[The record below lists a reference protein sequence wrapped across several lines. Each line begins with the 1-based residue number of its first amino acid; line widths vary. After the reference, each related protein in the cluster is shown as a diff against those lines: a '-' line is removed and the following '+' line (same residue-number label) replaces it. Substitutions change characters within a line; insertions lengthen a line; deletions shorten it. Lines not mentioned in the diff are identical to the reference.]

1 MLKKFHLFIQKHHNG
16 CYTATVPGIHTIPEI
31 ESGDEYPDSPTL
43 ASHGLLLEEVK
54 DDIREALEK
63 WLARVDPSALHRYD
77 TYKVGARLEK
87 VELELRPS
95 GLEGKKRHDKVR
107 LKFSLLVIP
116 EENGQYLI
124 SVPKLNS
131 PPLAFYC
138 YRLDELKEVASR
150 EIASYFSEE
159 SLEELLQYQYE
170 RQEFLDEVEVDFT
183 PLKPQKVRQKKDAEE
198 EHDYWAIRQSGMN
211 LTAQAKEG
219 RCMRAWRRDRE
230 VQEILSIIAADRNN
244 SIILTGPSDVGKTAI
259 VHEVARRMVGD
270 DCPDALKKRTLWQT
284 SANQLIAG
292 CSYIGEW
299 QEKLQNIVD
308 EVKKKRHIIFI
319 DDIVGLTEA
328 GRWSKG
334 DENMASFLKPFIAD
348 GTLTVIG
355 EATPERYSVGEA
367 KEPAFLNQFRTIKV
381 EEPSLD
387 ITQSIL
393 GNTVAMLEKD
403 FGIKV
408 APGVTDAAIELTKR
422 FQPYRSFP
430 GKAIG
435 FMERI
440 AHDAAKMASKEKQV
454 ITRQFA
460 MAAFARA
467 TGLPEFILSDHL
479 VIEPSSMERF
489 FSERII
495 GQPGAVSAMVD
506 LVTVIKAGLNDPE
519 KPLGCFFFV
528 GPTGVGKTEMAKT
541 LAEYLFGS
549 PDRML
554 RFDMSEYAEP
564 YNAEKLTGSPRG
576 NEEGE
581 LTRKIRLQPFS
592 VILLDEFEKAH
603 YSIFDVLL
611 QVLGEGRL
619 TDAGGRTADFR
630 SSIII
635 MTSNL
640 GASPREQRKPGLR
653 LDDTK
658 KAMESHF
665 TEQVEQFFRPEFVN
679 RLDRIVVFDMLDR
692 EAMRSI
698 ATREVEKLLSR
709 EGIIRRSVVVDIH
722 DDVMELILEKGFS
735 PVYGARPLK
744 REIERRLIVPLARH
758 LVKHQILS
766 SQLLEVTCKD
776 SAIHIIASPIVEAR
790 EKVKCAQHPG
800 GDGERDIKM
809 DFYQLGEAFAGARL
823 RVHRWAEGDTVRE
836 MTNEWQN
843 LLGKTRER
851 DFISY
856 DREAQKIWER
866 IAHLERIIKRVK
878 QLREKSEY
886 LEEFT
891 SLARKQ
897 RDSRYRPDLAQS
909 CSELLRDI
917 DYLEI
922 ELLTAHLHDK
932 DRALIV
938 LTPVGRMH
946 RGNRERA
953 DWLTSLLTMYL
964 RWARRKG
971 YHYEVFAPAEG
982 YRRWIEEKG
991 LPMKSYLPDMESHG
1005 ELPPWCAVKRSEEP
1019 QALVRNLKEMDID
1032 RVAFSIDGTN
1042 VFGFMKGEEG
1052 AHKYVLRE
1060 EGSSVAVPIV
1070 LVNVKGLDDEASP
1083 LHFLNE
1089 EFPRKEYSRSGGRE
1103 KEMPEVIRLYVR
1115 EGERMVKDLRTG
1127 MRTTQ
1132 VNQVF
1137 EGAIDEF
1144 ILAYLK
1150 TQEASDAWERREDEE
1165 QDEDEDGEDD
1175 R

>member
-1 MLKKFHLFIQKHHNG
+1 MFQKFRLFVQKHHNG
-16 CYTATVPGIHTIPEI
+16 SYTATVPGIHGIPDI
-31 ESGDEYPDSPTL
+31 ESGDEYPDSPTM

-63 WLARVDPSALHRYD
+63 WLAKVDPSSLHRYNNYREG
-77 TYKVGARLEK
+77 TRLEK

-95 GLEGKKRHDKVR
+95 DREGKKRHDRLR
-107 LKFSLLVIP
+107 LKFSLLVNP
-116 EENGQYLI
+116 EEDGQFLI
-124 SVPKLNS
+124 SVPKLQS
-131 PPLAFYC
+131 PPLSFYC
-138 YRLDELKEVASR
+138 YRLDELKEVAAR
-150 EIASYFSEE
+150 EIASYFSGV
-159 SLEELLQYQYE
+159 SLEELIQYQHE
-170 RQEFLDEVEVDFT
+170 RQEFLDEVEASFA
-183 PLKPQKVRQKKDAEE
+183 PLKPQKVRAKKDAEE
-198 EHDYWAIRQSGMN
+198 ERDYWAIRQSGVN

-219 RCMRAWRRDRE
+219 RCMRAWRRERE
-230 VQEILSIIAADRNN
+230 VREILSIIAAERNS

-259 VHEVARRMVGD
+259 IHEVARRLIGE
-270 DCPDALKKRTLWQT
+270 DCPEELQKRTLWQT

-292 CSYIGEW
+292 CCYIGEW

-308 EVKKKRHIIFI
+308 EVKKKRHILFI

-355 EATPERYSVGEA
+355 ETTPERYSVGEA
-367 KEPAFLNQFRTIKV
+367 KEPAFLNQFRTVKV
-381 EEPSLD
+381 EEPTPD

-403 FGIKV
+403 FSVKF

-430 GKAIG
+430 GKAIS
-435 FMERI
+435 FLERI

-479 VIEPSSMERF
+479 VVEPSSIERF

-495 GQPGAVSAMVD
+495 GQAGAVCTMVD
-506 LVTVIKAGLNDPE
+506 LITVIKAGLNDPE

-541 LAEYLFGS
+541 LALYLFGS

-564 YNAEKLTGSPRG
+564 YNAEKLIGSPHG
-576 NEEGE
+576 NQEGE
-581 LTRKIRLQPFS
+581 LTCKIRLQPFS

-603 YSIFDVLL
+603 NSIFDVFL

-653 LDDTK
+653 LDDTR

-679 RLDRIVVFDMLDR
+679 RLDKVVVFDSLDR
-692 EAMRSI
+692 VAMRSI
-698 ATREVEKLLSR
+698 AAREVEKLLLR
-709 EGIIRRSVVVDIH
+709 EGITRRNIIVDIQ
-722 DDVMELILEKGFS
+722 DDVMELMLEKGFS

-758 LVKHQILS
+758 LVTHRIVS
-766 SQLLEVTCKD
+766 SQLLEVTCQDLTISIK
-776 SAIHIIASPIVEAR
+776 ARPILEAR
-790 EKVKCAQHPG
+790 EKVRLVQHPDDD
-800 GDGERDIKM
+800 GDRERKM
-809 DFYQLGEAFAGARL
+809 DFNELGEAFSGSRL
-823 RVHRWAEGDTVRE
+823 RIHRWAESDTVRE

-843 LLGKTRER
+843 LLGQTRAR
-851 DFISY
+851 DFVSY
-856 DREAQKIWER
+856 DRDAQKIWER
-866 IAHLERIIKRVK
+866 IAHLERIIKRVQ

-886 LEEFT
+886 LEEF
-891 SLARKQ
+891 SALARKQ

-922 ELLTAHLHDK
+922 ELLTAHLREK
-932 DRALIV
+932 DHALMV
-938 LTPVGRMH
+938 LTPVGRLY
-946 RGNRERA
+946 RGNRDSGERYE
-953 DWLTSLLTMYL
+953 WLLSLVTMYL

-971 YHYEVFAPAEG
+971 YHYEVFSPTVA
-982 YRRWIEEKG
+982 YRKWVDEKG
-991 LPMKSYLPDMESHG
+991 LPLKTYLPDLAGQG
-1005 ELPPWCAVKRSEEP
+1005 ELPPWCAVKRSEEL
-1019 QALVRNLKEMDID
+1019 QTLLRNLREMDVD
-1032 RVAFSIDGTN
+1032 RLAFSIDGAN
-1042 VFGFMKGEEG
+1042 VYGFLKGEEG
-1052 AHKYVLRE
+1052 AHKLVLRE
-1060 EGSSVAVPIV
+1060 EGSSVASPIV
-1070 LVNVKGLDDEASP
+1070 LVTVEGLEEEIPPLQILKEKFPLREYARAGGKG
-1083 LHFLNE
+1083 
-1089 EFPRKEYSRSGGRE
+1089 KEI
-1103 KEMPEVIRLYVR
+1103 PEVIRLYIR

-1127 MRTTQ
+1127 MRTRQ
-1132 VNQVF
+1132 VNQVL

-1144 ILAYLK
+1144 VLAYLK
-1150 TQEASDAWERREDEE
+1150 TKEASDAWERKEE
-1165 QDEDEDGEDD
+1165 EDD
-1175 R
+1175 RD